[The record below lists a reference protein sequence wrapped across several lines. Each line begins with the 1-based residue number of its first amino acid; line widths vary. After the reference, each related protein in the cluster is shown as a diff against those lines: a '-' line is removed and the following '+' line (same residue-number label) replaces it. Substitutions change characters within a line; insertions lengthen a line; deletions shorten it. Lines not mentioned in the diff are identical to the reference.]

1 MTTPASRPAR
11 LSGNKQRFRIRGL
24 RPPYCYLDYPVMT
37 DPKPH
42 TGIPRWVIYMIAG
55 KLALSVLIVLA
66 VYFYAHH

>member
-1 MTTPASRPAR
+1 M
-11 LSGNKQRFRIRGL
+11 RGL

-37 DPKPH
+37 EPKPH